1 MTDYANRRIVDEG
14 ARGRLPS
21 GPVDFMAID
30 NSDRR
35 DRLRADRLQ
44 FYTLWNKRARDEN
57 CPLFNLLLM
66 FRSLVVRRVG
76 KHCSGKYAGHNESGS
91 A

>member
-1 MTDYANRRIVDEG
+1 MTDYANRRIVDES
-14 ARGRLPS
+14 AWRCLPPGS
-21 GPVDFMAID
+21 VDVMAVN

-44 FYTLWNKRARDEN
+44 FDALRDQRAGDEN
-57 CPLFNLLLM
+57 RPLFNLLLP
-66 FRSLVVRRVG
+66 FGGLVSRGIGER
-76 KHCSGKYAGHNESGS
+76 CSGKYAGRDESCN